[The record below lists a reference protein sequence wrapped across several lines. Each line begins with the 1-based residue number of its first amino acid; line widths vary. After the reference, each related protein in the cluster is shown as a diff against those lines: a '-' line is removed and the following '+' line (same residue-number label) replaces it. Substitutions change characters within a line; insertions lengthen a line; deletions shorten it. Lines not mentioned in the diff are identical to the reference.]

1 MQKNNLQISKDAK
14 ELLRKLA
21 VKLIFKDHIQK
32 WKVKELLAVS
42 WTFITQCCKKYNLQW
57 EKWIEK
63 SSKIWWRPREENN
76 NLTPQEFKKLE
87 KILWCEPRAHRQLH
101 LDFGLW
107 NIEMVQHVIDK
118 LFSKKIKTRKARE
131 ILIEL
136 WFTNQKPLFRAYQQN
151 PEKVIERVETIL
163 PLIKDEAEKED
174 REVMYWDEA
183 GFRSTDH
190 KWKTW
195 AKKWKTP
202 MVRVTWSRFW
212 INAISCIWPKWKLRF
227 MAYEWT
233 FNSDK
238 LTEFLKRL
246 TYRSNKKLT
255 LILDWHPSHKTAKI
269 RLYLQSINDQIK
281 IYYLPWYSPELNPDE
296 QVWNQVENDLKGQII
311 ASKQQMINQVK
322 RSLYRLQKEKS
333 KVMSYFRH
341 PDVQWYPTK

>member
-1 MQKNNLQISKDAK
+1 M
-14 ELLRKLA
+14 
-21 VKLIFKDHIQK
+21 
-32 WKVKELLAVS
+32 
-42 WTFITQCCKKYNLQW
+42 
-57 EKWIEK
+57 
-63 SSKIWWRPREENN
+63 
-76 NLTPQEFKKLE
+76 
-87 KILWCEPRAHRQLH
+87 
-101 LDFGLW
+101 
-107 NIEMVQHVIDK
+107 
-118 LFSKKIKTRKARE
+118 
-131 ILIEL
+131 
-136 WFTNQKPLFRAYQQN
+136 
-151 PEKVIERVETIL
+151 